1 MFSVNAQD
9 SAALQ
14 RASLFVK
21 DDRLHPLWRVI
32 SFVIAVPIVS
42 LLLWSIYFIAI
53 GGLTHEPSFV
63 SEEISGEIATAISAL
78 LVALWLR
85 RFVDRRSI
93 DSLGFAPRG
102 PGLKL
107 LLLGVA
113 FGAGMQAVAFVVEV
127 LTKSTS
133 LVGFGNFSSDA
144 KILAAAFGVFLA
156 GALLEELSFR
166 GYLFQNFWEAFGA
179 VPAIVI
185 TSLLFAGIH
194 LYNPNAQTNVVQ
206 TLLGLLLY
214 AVWAS
219 CSLLWTRSLWL
230 ALGAHLAWNLFE
242 GPVFGFPVS
251 GLAMPARTILTQN
264 VSGPAWLTGGAF
276 GPEAGVSSLV
286 ALTLGFVVLRLLYVR
301 GTFAKVPDPREAYA
315 R

>member
-1 MFSVNAQD
+1 M
-9 SAALQ
+9 
-14 RASLFVK
+14 
-21 DDRLHPLWRVI
+21 

-42 LLLWSIYFIAI
+42 VVLWSMYFIAV
-53 GGLTHEPSFV
+53 GGFAHEPSLV
-63 SEEISGEIATAISAL
+63 SEEISGEIMTAISAL

-85 RFVDRRSI
+85 RFVDRQSI
-93 DSLGFAPRG
+93 GSLGFAPRG
-102 PGLKL
+102 PWLRL
-107 LLLGVA
+107 LFLGVV

-127 LTKSTS
+127 LTKSTRI
-133 LVGFGNFSSDA
+133 VGFGNFSSDV
-144 KILAAAFGVFLA
+144 KILVAALGVFLA

-179 VPAIVI
+179 VPAIII

-194 LYNPNAQTNVVQ
+194 LYNPNAQSNVVQ
-206 TLLGLLLY
+206 TLAGLLLY
-214 AVWAS
+214 AVWAC

-251 GLAMPARTILTQN
+251 GLVMPARTVFTQS
-264 VSGPAWLTGGAF
+264 VSGPAWLTGGGF

-301 GTFAKVPDPREAYA
+301 GAFADAPDFREAYA